1 MSRKQTDDLYEIV
14 KIVEGS
20 DPEKKFDLELI
31 KPYLNEYIR
40 VREVAKNDY
49 IIREED
55 QIKKVYYIIRG
66 MYDMRRTSLKGQV
79 KVLAKRRAPQFIG
92 IDKAVNR
99 TIQGDFG
106 SIALETCTI
115 LEIHQ
120 DYFVE
125 CVKTNGDLA
134 IKVIQNLSEKL
145 AKTSLDVDQLTFKDC
160 KGQLLFYIYQYW
172 REYGG
177 APGVCRIKEKNSYT
191 ADNVGVSIRTFYRVR
206 NELVEEGFISVNKG
220 YIEVSE
226 SQIQRIKRYM

>member
-1 MSRKQTDDLYEIV
+1 MNKKLTDDLYQIV
-14 KIVEGS
+14 RIVEGT

-55 QIKKVYYIIRG
+55 RIKKVYYIIRG

-99 TIQGDFG
+99 KLQGDFG
-106 SIALETCTI
+106 SIALEKCTI

-125 CVKTNGDLA
+125 CVKANGDLA
-134 IKVIQNLSEKL
+134 IKVIQNLSDKL
-145 AKTSLDVDQLTFKDC
+145 VKTSLDVDQLTFKDC

-172 REYGG
+172 SENRTDQG
-177 APGVCRIKEKNSYT
+177 ACRINEKNSYT

-206 NELVEEGFISVNKG
+206 NELEEEGFISVNKG
-220 YIEVSE
+220 YIEVNE
-226 SQIQRIKRYM
+226 SQIQKIRRYL